1 MHSTFTFSPESMP
14 LCDWAINDALIE
26 LVPWRLTSLLW
37 SLYIFSCSSMYEVRL
52 LFGGQS
58 IDGMKPRSPYSAVP
72 MQGISRII
80 IVKSFQ
86 VPTQTMRFTPWHS
99 SSSWLRLSSWNPL
112 WTDTDPVDITCWCQ
126 DNWSMASVVNHYL
139 VTDPVIHPL
148 GFDLPWRQ

>member
-1 MHSTFTFSPESMP
+1 
-14 LCDWAINDALIE
+14 
-26 LVPWRLTSLLW
+26 LTSLLW

-86 VPTQTMRFTPWHS
+86 VPTQTMRFTP
-99 SSSWLRLSSWNPL
+99 
-112 WTDTDPVDITCWCQ
+112 
-126 DNWSMASVVNHYL
+126 
-139 VTDPVIHPL
+139 
-148 GFDLPWRQ
+148 